1 MDFIADFELYEEVH
15 VNGNDFILV
24 HAGLGNFE
32 PNRQLWEYELHE
44 LVWKRPD
51 YDKPYFCDKYMVS
64 GHTPTM
70 LIQDNPRSGYIY
82 QANNHIAIDCG
93 CSFPGGR
100 LACLRL
106 EDMKEF
112 YIETVE

>member
-1 MDFIADFELYEEVH
+1 MEGAFVF
-15 VNGNDFILV
+15 V
-24 HAGLGNFE
+24 HAGLGSFE
-32 PNRQLWEYELHE
+32 PDKDLWEYELDE
-44 LVWKRPD
+44 LVWQRPD
-51 YDKPYFCDKYMVS
+51 YTMKYFEDKNVIT

-70 LIQDNPRSGYIY
+70 FIENIPRPDYIY

-100 LACLRL
+100 PGCLRL

-112 YIETVE
+112 YAE